1 MEIINNNSIENILH
15 ENKKYTEIKIDKRDV
30 NDEFSEK
37 KEELKKIITKE
48 IVEDK
53 KFKEQEKKI
62 DYLQSQFK
70 EISDDFQKE
79 KNKINSNFIT
89 CINDKFEEIKKNLIQ
104 EINIHFNKQFEE
116 ILNLIKNNHSEIIN
130 KCIQN
135 QNIIKTD
142 MTRIIK
148 DIRKIQNKLNIEKV
162 QNNNNI
168 NIDNSNNNNNF
179 NYKKIN
185 TIKI

>member
-1 MEIINNNSIENILH
+1 
-15 ENKKYTEIKIDKRDV
+15 
-30 NDEFSEK
+30 
-37 KEELKKIITKE
+37 
-48 IVEDK
+48 
-53 KFKEQEKKI
+53 
-62 DYLQSQFK
+62 
-70 EISDDFQKE
+70 
-79 KNKINSNFIT
+79 
-89 CINDKFEEIKKNLIQ
+89 
-104 EINIHFNKQFEE
+104 
-116 ILNLIKNNHSEIIN
+116 
-130 KCIQN
+130 
-135 QNIIKTD
+135 